1 MYSGSYRPPMTERI
15 IEIAEQSAFLNLSNN
30 LLSIRLKDGKTAEIP
45 VGEVQCLILANPAV
59 TMTGALLAALA
70 ENNAVVVIS
79 GKDRLPI
86 AMQLPI
92 SGNYIQQERFR
103 SQTEAKLPLKK
114 RLWQTVIQ
122 EKIRRQGE
130 LLQKLHHDDFGLLN
144 LAEKVRSGDPDNIE
158 SRAAVIYWKNFWKS
172 SFRRDRD
179 AADSNMMLNYGYA
192 VLRAITARA
201 CCGAGLHPTI
211 GINHHNRYNAY
222 CLADDLMEPFRT
234 VVDEAVYNLN
244 PENTYIEELTQDI
257 RRQLISSLQG
267 KLNTADG
274 MWKISDLIQRSAQQ
288 VAESF
293 QTGEMLLRYN

>member
-1 MYSGSYRPPMTERI
+1 MYSGSCKSPMTERI
-15 IEIAEQSAFLNLSNN
+15 IEVAEQAAFLNLSNN
-30 LLSIRLKDGKTAEIP
+30 LLSIRIKDDPPVTVP

-59 TMTGALLAALA
+59 TVTGALLAALA
-70 ENNAVVVIS
+70 ANGAIVVLS
-79 GKDRLPI
+79 GKDRLPV

-92 SGNYIQQERFR
+92 NGNYIQNERFR
-103 SQTEAKLPLKK
+103 SQIDSKLPLKK

-122 EKIRRQGE
+122 EKVKRQGE
-130 LLQKLHHDDFGLLN
+130 LLQKLHGSDYGLLD
-144 LAEKVRSGDPDNIE
+144 LAGKVRSGDPDNIE

-172 SFRRDRD
+172 SFQRDRD
-179 AADSNMMLNYGYA
+179 AFDSNMMLNYGYA

-222 CLADDLMEPFRT
+222 CLADDLMEPFR
-234 VVDEAVYNLN
+234 VIVDETVYNLN
-244 PENTYIEELTQDI
+244 PENLYVEELSQDI
-257 RRQLISSLQG
+257 RRQLISALQG
-267 KLNTADG
+267 KLATADG

-293 QTGEMLLRYN
+293 TTGEMLLRYS

>member
-1 MYSGSYRPPMTERI
+1 MIERI

-30 LLSIRLKDGKTAEIP
+30 LLSIRLPDAQTVTVPI
-45 VGEVQCLILANPAV
+45 GEVQCLILANPAITV
-59 TMTGALLAALA
+59 TGALLAALA
-70 ENNAVVVIS
+70 ENGAVVVIS

-86 AMQLPI
+86 AMQLPLK
-92 SGNYIQQERFR
+92 GNYLQNERFR
-103 SQTEAKLPLKK
+103 SQTEAKLPLRK

-130 LLQKLHHDDFGLLN
+130 LLQKLHGSDCGLLK
-144 LAEKVRSGDPDNIE
+144 LAEKVRSGDPDNLE
-158 SRAAVIYWKNFWKS
+158 SRAAVIYWKNFWINN
-172 SFRRDRD
+172 FQRDRE
-179 AADSNMMLNYGYA
+179 AEDSNILLNYGYA

-201 CCGAGLHPTI
+201 CCGAGLHPTL

-244 PENTYIEELTQDI
+244 PENHSVTELTQAM
-257 RRQLISSLQG
+257 RKTLISALQG
-267 KLNTADG
+267 KIPTANG
-274 MWKISDLIQRSAQQ
+274 VWKITDLIQRSANQT
-288 VAESF
+288 AESF

>member
-201 CCGAGLHPTI
+201 CCGAGLHPTD
-211 GINHHNRYNAY
+211 RKS
-222 CLADDLMEPFRT
+222 
-234 VVDEAVYNLN
+234 VV
-244 PENTYIEELTQDI
+244 
-257 RRQLISSLQG
+257 
-267 KLNTADG
+267 
-274 MWKISDLIQRSAQQ
+274 
-288 VAESF
+288 
-293 QTGEMLLRYN
+293 

>member
-1 MYSGSYRPPMTERI
+1 MYSGSCRPPMTERI

-30 LLSIRLKDGKTAEIP
+30 LLSIRLKDGNTAEIP

-59 TMTGALLAALA
+59 TITGALLAALA
-70 ENNAVVVIS
+70 ENGAIVVIS
-79 GKDRLPI
+79 GKDRLPVS
-86 AMQLPI
+86 MQLPV
-92 SGNYIQQERFR
+92 SNNYIQCERFR

-122 EKIRRQGE
+122 EKIKRQGK
-130 LLQKLHHDDFGLLN
+130 LLQKLHGSDCGLPD

-158 SRAAVIYWKNFWKS
+158 SRAAVIYWKNFWQN
-172 SFRRDRD
+172 SFLRDRE
-179 AADSNMMLNYGYA
+179 APDSNMMLNYGYA

-201 CCGAGLHPTI
+201 CCSAGLHPTI

-234 VVDEAVYNLN
+234 VVDETVYNLN
-244 PENTYIEELTQDI
+244 PENKYIEELTQEM

-267 KLNTADG
+267 KLDTADG
-274 MWKISDLIQRSAQQ
+274 MWKISDLILRSARQT
-288 VAESF
+288 AESF
-293 QTGEMLLRYN
+293 QTGEMLLHYN